1 MFFAMKGGSVLRLV
15 LVKSKYDV
23 RCNCTY
29 DVYEVSARRKFRLCR
44 VTFRHS
50 CGSNGEMPFVYKKKK
65 KRLTFEI
72 IMYCVVRRS
81 YVNLL
86 MKFSDG
92 VPVIFIKIIVLGK
105 YDVS

>member
-1 MFFAMKGGSVLRLV
+1 MTSGVIVRTMCMKFQQDGSSVSVELRSGIHVGVMAKCL
-15 LVKSKYDV
+15 LS
-23 RCNCTY
+23 T
-29 DVYEVSARRKFRLCR
+29 
-44 VTFRHS
+44 
-50 CGSNGEMPFVYKKKK
+50 KKK